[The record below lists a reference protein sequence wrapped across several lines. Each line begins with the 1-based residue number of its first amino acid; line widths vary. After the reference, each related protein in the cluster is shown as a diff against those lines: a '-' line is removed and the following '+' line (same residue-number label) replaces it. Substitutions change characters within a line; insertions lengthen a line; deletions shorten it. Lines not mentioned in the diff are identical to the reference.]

1 MNPPQQIPAR
11 PLMNAGPG
19 KRCRNA
25 LFLLAAS
32 AAGWLPIQ
40 AQFQS
45 GSNGSY
51 GPLVVTAAD
60 TTLDLPPDGV
70 FHCTTIEVAAGRRLR
85 FNRNALNTPVV
96 LLATGDVTIAGEVIV
111 SGARGTSLAGGQG
124 GPGGFDGGAPGS
136 AGLPAGDGLGPGG
149 GKAGVF
155 DGGAEG
161 PGAASYSAQAVYSPE
176 SRRGAIYGSPLLLP
190 VVGGS
195 GGGGASGSPGW
206 GGGGG
211 GGALLIASATRI
223 QLTGILWAVGGG
235 GFNSSVPN
243 SGSGGG
249 VRLVAPWVGGT
260 GRIEAGGY
268 GGDGS
273 RGDGRVRI
281 DALDRA
287 QLGIRIVP
295 SAAGSV
301 GGVLVGAPSPLP
313 RLDVI
318 EAAGRTIPVD
328 SGPVNVVLP
337 TGTPAA
343 QTVRIRARD
352 FGQTVAIRVV
362 LTPDSGPGVAYDTQ
376 VDNTAANPAEVSVP
390 VVFPV
395 NVLTHVQ
402 VWTK

>member
-1 MNPPQQIPAR
+1 MNPPQQLPAR
-11 PLMNAGPG
+11 PPTNSGTGRRSRA
-19 KRCRNA
+19 A
-25 LFLLAAS
+25 LFLLAVS
-32 AAGWLPIQ
+32 AMGWLPVH

-51 GPLVVTAAD
+51 GPIAVTAAD
-60 TTLDLPPDGV
+60 ATLDLPPDGV
-70 FHCTTIEVAAGRRLR
+70 LHCTTIEVAAGRRLR

-96 LLATGDVTIAGEVIV
+96 LLATGDVTIAGEIIV
-111 SGARGTSLAGGQG
+111 SGARGTSLAGGPG

-155 DGGAEG
+155 SGGAEG
-161 PGAASYSAQAVYSPE
+161 PGAASYSAQAAYSPE
-176 SRRGAIYGSPLLLP
+176 AKRGAIYGSPLLLP
-190 VVGGS
+190 IVGGS
-195 GGGGASGSPGW
+195 GGGGAAGSPGW

-211 GGALLIASATRI
+211 GGALLIASPTRI
-223 QLTGILWAVGGG
+223 LLSGVLWAVGGG
-235 GFNSSVPN
+235 GYNSSVPN
-243 SGSGGG
+243 SGSGGA
-249 VRLVAPWVGGT
+249 VRLVAPSVGGT

-268 GGDGS
+268 GGDGN

-281 DALDRA
+281 DALDRS
-287 QLGIRIVP
+287 QLGIGIVP
-295 SAAGSV
+295 AAAGSV
-301 GGVLVGAPSPLP
+301 GGVLVVTPSPLP

-318 EAAGRTIPVD
+318 EAAGRAIPLD

-337 TGTPAA
+337 TGTPPT

-362 LTPDSGPGVAYDTQ
+362 LTPDSGPGVTYDTQ
-376 VDNTAANPAEVSVP
+376 VDNTSANPAEVSVP
-390 VVFPV
+390 VIFPV